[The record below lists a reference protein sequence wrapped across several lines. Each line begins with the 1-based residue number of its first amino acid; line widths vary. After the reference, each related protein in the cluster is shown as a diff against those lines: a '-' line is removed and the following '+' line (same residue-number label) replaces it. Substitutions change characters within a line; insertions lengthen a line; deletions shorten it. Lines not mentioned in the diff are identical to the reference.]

1 MTYMHHTASTP
12 RQPLMI
18 TRTRLYLRT
27 RCLRMHRHLTN
38 TSFPPPPIYS
48 PLPILSVESTSSP
61 EPEPFFFAPYPA
73 LFPRAYFTPL
83 IPAITTWFL
92 PPTSSHGARGALIS
106 PLLRG
111 YLGGGA
117 SGEFLVPVELS
128 TRRTRTGE
136 YTGFRKGMVP
146 LGVFVEYLCTPTTTH
161 PPSAGTGLQEEG
173 EKEEREE
180 EVEIYLAQHALPPTH
195 PLCTFSSASGVR
207 VGIDNPKLLP
217 LPTPPPLQTRNTS
230 DPHLWMGRPAAA
242 RTPLH
247 RDPRGG
253 VFVQMCGE
261 KELALFGPEYGEAL
275 PLPRE
280 SVGVGVP
287 RSVGMGEERMLGR
300 GRWQEERWVWGGN
313 GEEGEK
319 GEEEKEETTGTV
331 RVRGYKVRLGR
342 GDGVFIPKGWWHA
355 VRGVEEKEEG
365 GRSVCASV
373 GFPSTFPTVL
383 GSENPIT
390 FYLLGM
396 NAWVA
401 LRRGGDTLG

>member
-1 MTYMHHTASTP
+1 
-12 RQPLMI
+12 MI
-18 TRTRLYLRT
+18 TRTRTRTPLSLFLSLRT
-27 RCLRMHRHLTN
+27 RCLRMHRHLTI
-38 TSFPPPPIYS
+38 TSLPPAPIYS
-48 PLPILSVESTSSP
+48 PLPILSVEAILLS
-61 EPEPFFFAPYPA
+61 PYPA

-111 YLGGGA
+111 YLGGGS

-136 YTGFRKGMVP
+136 YTSFRKGMVP
-146 LGVFVEYLCTPTTTH
+146 LGVFVEYLCTPTTAH

-173 EKEEREE
+173 GKEEKEE

-207 VGIDNPKLLP
+207 AAGIDNPKLLP
-217 LPTPPPLQTRNTS
+217 LPTPPPLQTKNTS
-230 DPHLWMGRPAAA
+230 DPHLWLGRPAAA

-261 KELALFGPEYGEAL
+261 KELALFGPEDGEVL

-300 GRWQEERWVWGGN
+300 GRWREERWVWGGN

-319 GEEEKEETTGTV
+319 GEEGAKGEEGTEETTGTV
-331 RVRGYKVRLGR
+331 GVRGYKVRLGR

-355 VRGVEEKEEG
+355 VRGVEEGEG
-365 GRSVCASV
+365 GGGVCASV
-373 GFPSTFPTVL
+373 SFPSPLPTVL
-383 GSENPIT
+383 ESETPIT
-390 FYLLGM
+390 FYSQRM
-396 NAWVA
+396 NA
-401 LRRGGDTLG
+401 